1 MCGRLPRVRLF
12 STVKVDGLSMAPVF
26 IPGDVLYVR
35 WFSRK
40 GANASA
46 LKVDDIVILER
57 DEQPGVFYIKRIT
70 QIAAEGIWCKS
81 ENPKGTDSTTW
92 GWLPPHAIK
101 AKHLFRVKKAKRD
114 E

>member
-1 MCGRLPRVRLF
+1 
-12 STVKVDGLSMAPVF
+12 MAPVF

-40 GANASA
+40 GAKASA

-57 DEQPGVFYIKRIT
+57 DEQPGVFYIKRIA
-70 QIAAEGIWCKS
+70 QIAAEGIWCTS

-92 GWLPPHAIK
+92 GWLPPHTVK

-114 E
+114 EQ